1 MMGLGSHLYGTT
13 VQSRMSLGSMNM
25 YAVLNQVLQH
35 VPQHWQS
42 VPADVAFTITC
53 SDLVTLIERDCKQ
66 KTKVSIQSVH
76 AAVSRWTEVRTLSVR
91 AMLAVGIVPSRFSRS
106 PMSNVGS

>member
-13 VQSRMSLGSMNM
+13 VQYRMSLGSMNM

-42 VPADVAFTITC
+42 VPADVAFTINC
-53 SDLVTLIERDCKQ
+53 SDLVTPIAQRTRGGQMTFLIPRGRVQ
-66 KTKVSIQSVH
+66 
-76 AAVSRWTEVRTLSVR
+76 VR
-91 AMLAVGIVPSRFSRS
+91 MLCPCCGWR
-106 PMSNVGS
+106 